1 MDVIAEHTVDVLYPE
16 GKLVR
21 VHLRV
26 GRPFPHAQQGDFAC
40 TVSADGLRGWERP
53 TEIFGVGS
61 LHALML
67 GLRFLYYGLAV
78 ELERGAIL
86 HWEGGEQVLALDELF
101 VPFKIA

>member
-1 MDVIAEHTVDVLYPE
+1 MDVVAEHTVDVRYPD
-16 GKLVR
+16 GNLVR

-26 GRPFPHAQQGDFAC
+26 GRPFPQPQGDFAC
-40 TVSADGLRGWERP
+40 PVSADGLRGWERT